1 MSQFIRRI
9 TSQEVHAAW
18 VIGYEA
24 FPTGEKPL
32 EETYV
37 FRHKS
42 APELFWG
49 LFENDRLVGNL
60 SATRSSEVHITN
72 YSNNSHE
79 PEGAL
84 VCVRT
89 LCVHQDFRNKG
100 VATKLLKHFI
110 QYVQENVK
118 NVRKMGLIC
127 HDNLIPMYVKLG
139 FQCRGLSE
147 IPGDPPWYYME
158 RSIGGN

>member
-1 MSQFIRRI
+1 MKVKSQVFEDKNPIKRLKSLTTLDTYGNCQRPVLSLGV
-9 TSQEVHAAW
+9 SQHAQNNKPMKLVVEV
-18 VIGYEA
+18 
-24 FPTGEKPL
+24 
-32 EETYV
+32 
-37 FRHKS
+37 
-42 APELFWG
+42 
-49 LFENDRLVGNL
+49 NL

-147 IPGDPPWYYME
+147 MPGDPPWYYME